1 MCIFL
6 LLRTRKRF
14 EMLKQAELQAA
25 YEYGVKQAYYDL
37 QKNADM
43 LDEAM
48 RPENMG
54 RTMGTEPIFLGHHDP
69 QLGAHTDAYGHNP
82 DAGPRTPLSEPGI
95 REKKLGVPPSVQEM
109 MHTAPEGTP
118 GLQELIDR
126 ISAKGNAAAHN
137 AGQAARSLGD
147 GLDVAHDGAKGLL
160 GRIGDSSLGQAV
172 RHPNENIFKPALG
185 LAARHPLAAGGI
197 AAGAAGLA
205 GMGLGAGAHH
215 MMSND

>member
-1 MCIFL
+1 
-6 LLRTRKRF
+6 
-14 EMLKQAELQAA
+14 MLKQAELQAA

-37 QKNADM
+37 EKHAAGMID
-43 LDEAM
+43 DAM

-82 DAGPRTPLSEPGI
+82 DAGPRTPLIEPGI

-109 MHTAPEGTP
+109 MHSAPPEAVPT
-118 GLQELIDR
+118 LRELVER
-126 ISAKGNAAAHN
+126 GAAKGIGAGHAVARGADNAV
-137 AGQAARSLGD
+137 GFMGDRFDFARD
-147 GLDVAHDGAKGLL
+147 DVKGLL

-197 AAGAAGLA
+197 AGGIAAGAAGLA
-205 GMGLGAGAHH
+205 GLGLGAGANH

>member
-1 MCIFL
+1 
-6 LLRTRKRF
+6 
-14 EMLKQAELQAA
+14 MLKQEDLRDA

-37 QKNADM
+37 QKHAADM

-82 DAGPRTPLSEPGI
+82 DAGPRTPLIEPGI
-95 REKKLGVPPSVQEM
+95 RERKLGVPPSVQEM
-109 MHTAPEGTP
+109 MSTAPDATP
-118 GLQELIDR
+118 TLRELLER
-126 ISAKGNAAAHN
+126 GAAKGIGAGHAVARGADNAV
-137 AGQAARSLGD
+137 GFMGDRLDFARD
-147 GLDVAHDGAKGLL
+147 DVKGLL
-160 GRIGDSSLGQAV
+160 GRIGDSGIGQAV
-172 RHPNENIFKPALG
+172 RHPNENILKPALG